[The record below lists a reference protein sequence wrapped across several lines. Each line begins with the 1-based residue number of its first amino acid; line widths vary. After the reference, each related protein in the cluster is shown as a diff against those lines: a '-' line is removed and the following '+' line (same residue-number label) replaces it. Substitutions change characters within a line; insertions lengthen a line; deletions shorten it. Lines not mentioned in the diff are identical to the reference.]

1 MAQHNTDNP
10 TNAMPSPQQIAN
22 AKIEFAQQQ
31 QVSFRDF
38 STPLITLS
46 HPKHGDVKVNASDKH
61 AESHWLGQGFE
72 RAKGK

>member
-1 MAQHNTDNP
+1 MQHGTDNP
-10 TNAMPSPQQIAN
+10 TNAMPTTQQIAN
-22 AKIEFAQQQ
+22 AKTEFEHQQR
-31 QVSFRDF
+31 VSFHDY

-46 HPKHGDVKVNASDKH
+46 HPKYGDVKVNASDKH